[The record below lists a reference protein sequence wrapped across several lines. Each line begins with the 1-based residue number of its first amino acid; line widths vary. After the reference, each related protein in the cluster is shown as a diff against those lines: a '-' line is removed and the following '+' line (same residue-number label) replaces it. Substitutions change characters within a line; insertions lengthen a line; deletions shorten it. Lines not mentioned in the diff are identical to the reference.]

1 MKQVGFGTNKIVALN
16 YADDKYRK
24 HQRLNT
30 KTAYL
35 FGKVDKVYSFS
46 PEDIDPVFYE
56 QNKNIL
62 SQKRGAGLWLWK
74 PYFILK
80 VLNEINDGDYL
91 LYVDSGAF
99 YIRNIHSLVNK
110 LEDSKQ
116 EILVTETPL
125 LECQWTKKEILVQ
138 MDAYTDK
145 IRLTNQIMSGFILI
159 KKSDYSINFIN
170 KWLSLCKNETLA
182 MPKIKDETE
191 DFMYIA
197 NRDDQ
202 SLLSV
207 LAKKEGIVPF
217 SDPSDLGKFQTQYL
231 VPNYLFCIDKKQKP
245 YQLEYTYFILTRS
258 YNPFV
263 YTLKFWIRCFLL
275 KFGLNILPYK

>member
-1 MKQVGFGTNKIVALN
+1 MIVAIN
-16 YADDKYRK
+16 YANAAYKK
-24 HQRLNT
+24 QQRLNA

-46 PEDIDPVFYE
+46 PDDIDKNFYE

-62 SQKRGAGLWLWK
+62 SCKRGAGLWLWK

-80 VLNEINDGDYL
+80 VLDEIQKGDYL

-99 YIRNIHSLVNK
+99 YIRKVHSLVKK

-116 EILVTETPL
+116 EILITETPL
-125 LECQWTKKEILVQ
+125 LECQWTKKEILTQ

-145 IRLTNQIMSGFILI
+145 VRLTNQIMSGFILI
-159 KKSDYSINFIN
+159 KKSDYSVNFIR
-170 KWLSLCKNETLA
+170 KWFDLCKNETLA
-182 MPKIKDETE
+182 MPKIKNEYE

-217 SDPSDLGKFQTQYL
+217 SDPSDYGKFPNQYL
-231 VPNYLFCIDKKQKP
+231 SKGRLFLINRKEKDYRIEKP
-245 YQLEYTYFILTRS
+245 FFLLSRKANPVLYIVVYFIKSILGS
-258 YNPFV
+258 
-263 YTLKFWIRCFLL
+263 I
-275 KFGLNILPYK
+275 GLRKVII